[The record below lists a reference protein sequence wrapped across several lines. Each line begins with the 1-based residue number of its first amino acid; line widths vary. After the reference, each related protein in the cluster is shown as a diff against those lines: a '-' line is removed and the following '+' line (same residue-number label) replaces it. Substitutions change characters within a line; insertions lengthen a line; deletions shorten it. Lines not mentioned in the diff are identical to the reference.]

1 MQQKTSNKQFEKY
14 GTVYEQSLNNIEDSN
29 LLSRNYHDTS
39 RDIIDRL
46 YHFDC
51 EVYIEMRS
59 GMASLLIGDAPDE
72 SQLEPFAIHHFVK
85 LRPGSYFSL
94 IALSPTISYRL
105 IYASNYTPS
114 VIKLHPAYQFQRILP
129 NIQIREILGYYYSVR
144 IAGYHFKGE
153 KHDYFELTYVDR
165 GCMQTE
171 VDGQTFELT
180 ERDLIVYGPG
190 QFHTQRTPL
199 GQSCSYMTIIF
210 YMENLAPASET
221 IPYNL
226 LLNKVFHYDKRIYN
240 LIQAFAQESDTGLP
254 FHHSLQ
260 LCLLLEIVIRL
271 FQYNYIEN
279 ENTHLISNSRQHYQ
293 DELLEKIL
301 SYIDDSICDP
311 LTVAEICQKFSVSR
325 SFIQILFKE
334 NLHQTPKKYI
344 IDLKLEKSC
353 QMIREN
359 KYTISEIALMLGFN
373 SIHYFSRAFTKKYNL
388 APSEYSKQIF
398 SP

>member
-14 GTVYEQSLNNIEDSN
+14 GSVYGELLDVTKTALQVKNYRDTAKNIIN
-29 LLSRNYHDTS
+29 Q
-39 RDIIDRL
+39 L

-51 EVYIEMRS
+51 EVFIEMYS
-59 GMASLLIGDAPDE
+59 GMAVLLVGDSPEADRLE
-72 SQLEPFAIHHFVK
+72 SFAIHHFVR
-85 LRPGSYFSL
+85 LNPGCYFSL

-105 IYASNYTPS
+105 VYVSGSAFSTVTLQPPYF
-114 VIKLHPAYQFQRILP
+114 YQRILP
-129 NIQIREILGYYYSVR
+129 QIHIREILGYYYSVR
-144 IAGYHFKGE
+144 ISGYHFKGE

-171 VDGQTFELT
+171 VDKQTFELK
-180 ERDLIVYGPG
+180 ERDLIIYGPG

-199 GQSCSYMTIIF
+199 GQSCSYITIIF
-210 YMENLAPASET
+210 YMESANPVLEP

-226 LLNKVFHYDKRIYN
+226 LLNRVFHYDKRIYN
-240 LIQAFAQESDTGLP
+240 LIQSFVRESDTELLY
-254 FHHSLQ
+254 HRSLQ

-271 FQYNYIEN
+271 FQYNYNEN
-279 ENTHLISNSRQHYQ
+279 EDIHMISNSRQHYQ

-301 SYIDDSICDP
+301 SYIDDSICEP

-334 NLHQTPKKYI
+334 NLNQTPKKYI
-344 IDLKLEKSC
+344 IDLKLERSC

-398 SP
+398 TP

>member
-1 MQQKTSNKQFEKY
+1 MQQKTSNKQFEIY
-14 GTVYEQSLNNIEDSN
+14 GNVYEQPLDVTDTA
-29 LLSRNYHDTS
+29 LQVKNYRDTA
-39 RDIIDRL
+39 RDVINQL

-51 EVYIEMRS
+51 EVCIEMNS
-59 GMASLLIGDAPDE
+59 GMAVLLVGNAPEAEKLE
-72 SQLEPFAIHHFVK
+72 SFAIHHYVR
-85 LRPGSYFSL
+85 LNPGCYFSL

-105 IYASNYTPS
+105 IYVSSSTPEA
-114 VIKLHPAYQFQRILP
+114 VTLQHPYFYQRILP
-129 NIQIREILGYYYSVR
+129 QIQIREILGYYYSVR
-144 IAGYHFKGE
+144 ISGYHFKGE

-171 VDGQTFELT
+171 VDGQTFELK
-180 ERDLIVYGPG
+180 EKDLILYGPG

-199 GQSCSYMTIIF
+199 GQSCSYTTIIF
-210 YMENLAPASET
+210 YMESVNPVSEP
-221 IPYNL
+221 IPYHL
-226 LLNKVFHYDKRIYN
+226 LLNRIFHYDKRIYN
-240 LIQAFAQESDTGLP
+240 LIQAFVHESDTELP
-254 FHHSLQ
+254 YHRSLQ

-271 FQYNYIEN
+271 FQYNHSGTEDI
-279 ENTHLISNSRQHYQ
+279 HLVSNSRQHYQ

-301 SYIDDSICDP
+301 SYIDDSICEP

-334 NLHQTPKKYI
+334 NLNQTPKKYI

-398 SP
+398 TP

>member
-14 GTVYEQSLNNIEDSN
+14 GNVYGELLDVAKTTLQVKNYRDTAKNII
-29 LLSRNYHDTS
+29 TQ
-39 RDIIDRL
+39 L

-51 EVYIEMRS
+51 EVFIEMYS
-59 GMASLLIGDAPDE
+59 GMAVLLVGDSPETDRLE
-72 SQLEPFAIHHFVK
+72 SFAIHHFVK
-85 LRPGSYFSL
+85 LNPGCYFSL
-94 IALSPTISYRL
+94 IALSPTISYKL
-105 IYASNYTPS
+105 IYASGSTFSTVTLQRPYF
-114 VIKLHPAYQFQRILP
+114 YQRILP
-129 NIQIREILGYYYSVR
+129 QIHVREILGYYYSIR
-144 IAGYHFKGE
+144 ISGYHFKGE

-171 VDGQTFELT
+171 VDKQTFELK
-180 ERDLIVYGPG
+180 ERDLIIYGPG

-199 GQSCSYMTIIF
+199 GQSCSYTTIIF
-210 YMENLAPASET
+210 YMESVNPVLEP
-221 IPYNL
+221 IPYDL
-226 LLNKVFHYDKRIYN
+226 LLNRVFHYDKKIHN
-240 LIQAFAQESDTGLP
+240 LIQSFVHESDTELP
-254 FHHSLQ
+254 YHRSLQ

-271 FQYNYIEN
+271 FQYNYSEN
-279 ENTHLISNSRQHYQ
+279 EDIHMISNSRQHYQ

-301 SYIDDSICDP
+301 SYIDDSICEP

-334 NLHQTPKKYI
+334 NLDQTPKKYI
-344 IDLKLEKSC
+344 IDLKLERSC

-359 KYTISEIALMLGFN
+359 KYNISEIALMLGFN

-398 SP
+398 TP